1 MGEMQITIETKL
13 RDAFNPTYLLVENE
27 SHMHGG
33 SALESH
39 FKITIA
45 ADAFNGLRLLQRH
58 RSINQLLSDEL
69 SNDIHALA
77 MHTYT
82 PEEWAKV
89 GASPA
94 SPDCRGGSKH
104 I

>member
-1 MGEMQITIETKL
+1 MQNLIETKL
-13 RDAFNPTYLLVENE
+13 KAGLTPSYLRVENE

-39 FKITIA
+39 FKVTVVA
-45 ADAFNGLRLLQRH
+45 ETFTGQRLLQRH
-58 RSINQLLSDEL
+58 RSVNQLLREEL
-69 SNDIHALA
+69 QNHIHALA

-82 PEEWAKV
+82 PEEWESV
-89 GASPA
+89 GESPA